1 MEKEKRKRAYKL
13 KRLRLLLIP
22 LALVIIFSIF
32 TNRKTAKNIA
42 TNLPIKTEYL
52 DKVDSKGYLILKE
65 KVYTSQGDGVVDY
78 NVRDGERVP
87 KDYIV
92 ANLNLMSD
100 SEDLK
105 KELLKVQ
112 SAIEYKNQSLN
123 PSTSSFVITD
133 KEINLINSIQDS
145 LVRDNMQETLLAIET
160 LELNTKKNVDISEI
174 SDLINLSNQELEDR
188 RDDLSKEISTNNVVY
203 KAEDAGIISY
213 KVDGLEEVYNE
224 ENIEKIDYQ
233 LIMDNQKSASL
244 GQRNSVKMGDPLYK
258 IIDNFTYAMAIPVED
273 EKVLKTYSKDKAV
286 DLLIN
291 SKISLKGRVSR
302 VNRTSE
308 SKGVLIVSLND
319 KLSEL
324 GYDRVLNV
332 SLIESRSDC
341 FVIPTKAIVE
351 VDNQTGVYIL
361 ELNGLVKFRPIEI
374 LRQNEIDTTI
384 SIGDEKGYIK
394 NKKGED
400 LRTLSAFEE
409 VIIEPENIEEGEIL
423 W

>member
-1 MEKEKRKRAYKL
+1 MQKEKRKRAYKL

-42 TNLPIKTEYL
+42 TSLPVKTEYL
-52 DKVDSKGYLILKE
+52 DKIDTKGYLILKE

-78 NVRDGERVP
+78 NVRDGQRVS
-87 KDYIV
+87 KDHIV

-233 LIMDNQKSASL
+233 LIMDNQKSTSL
-244 GQRNSVKMGDPLYK
+244 GQRNSVKTGDPLYK

-273 EKVLKTYSKDKAV
+273 AKVLKTYSKDKTV

-291 SKISLKGRVSR
+291 SKISLKGKVSR
-302 VNRTSE
+302 VNRTNE
-308 SKGVLIVSLND
+308 SKGVLIVPLND

-332 SLIESRSDC
+332 SLIESRSEC

-384 SIGDEKGYIK
+384 SIGDEKGNIK
-394 NKKGED
+394 NKKGEN
-400 LRTLSAFEE
+400 LKTLSAFEE
-409 VIIEPENIEEGEIL
+409 VITEPENIEEGEIL
-423 W
+423 

>member
-42 TNLPIKTEYL
+42 TSLPIKTEYL

-258 IIDNFTYAMAIPVED
+258 IIDNFTYSMAIPVED
-273 EKVLKTYSKDKAV
+273 EKVLKIYSKDKAV

-423 W
+423 

>member
-22 LALVIIFSIF
+22 LALAIIFSIF

-42 TNLPIKTEYL
+42 TSLPIKTEYL
-52 DKVDSKGYLILKE
+52 DKVDTKGYLILKE

-123 PSTSSFVITD
+123 PSTSTFVITD

-233 LIMDNQKSASL
+233 LIMDKQKSTSL
-244 GQRNSVKMGDPLYK
+244 GQRNSVKTGDPLYK
-258 IIDNFTYAMAIPVED
+258 IIDNFSYAMAIPIED
-273 EKVLKTYSKDKAV
+273 EKVLKTYSKDKSV
-286 DLLIN
+286 DLLVN
-291 SKISLKGRVSR
+291 SKISLKGKVSR
-302 VNRTSE
+302 VNRTNE
-308 SKGVLIVSLND
+308 TKGVLIVSLNN

-332 SLIESRSDC
+332 SLIESRSEC

-374 LRQNEIDTTI
+374 LTQNEIDTTI
-384 SIGDEKGYIK
+384 SIGDEKGNIK

-409 VIIEPENIEEGEIL
+409 VITEPENIEEGEIL
-423 W
+423 

>member
-203 KAEDAGIISY
+203 KAENAGIISY

>member
-1 MEKEKRKRAYKL
+1 MQKEKRKRAYKL

-42 TNLPIKTEYL
+42 TSLPVKTEYL
-52 DKVDSKGYLILKE
+52 DKVDTKGYLILKE

-78 NVRDGERVP
+78 NVRDGQRVS
-87 KDYIV
+87 KDHIV

-233 LIMDNQKSASL
+233 LIMDNQKSTSL
-244 GQRNSVKMGDPLYK
+244 GQRNSVKTGDPLYK

-273 EKVLKTYSKDKAV
+273 AKVLKTYSKDKTV

-291 SKISLKGRVSR
+291 SKISLKGKVSR
-302 VNRTSE
+302 VNRTNE

-332 SLIESRSDC
+332 SLIESRSEC

-384 SIGDEKGYIK
+384 SIGDEKGNIK
-394 NKKGED
+394 NKKGEN
-400 LRTLSAFEE
+400 LKTLSAFEE
-409 VIIEPENIEEGEIL
+409 VITEPENIEEGEIL
-423 W
+423 

>member
-273 EKVLKTYSKDKAV
+273 EKVLKTYSKDKTV

-423 W
+423 

>member
-423 W
+423 

>member
-1 MEKEKRKRAYKL
+1 MEKEKRKKAYKL
-13 KRLRLLLIP
+13 KRLRMLLIP
-22 LALVIIFSIF
+22 LVLVILFSIF
-32 TNRKTAKNIA
+32 TNRKTAKNIV
-42 TNLPIKTEYL
+42 TSLPIKTEYL

-78 NVRDGERVP
+78 NVIDGQRVP
-87 KDYIV
+87 KDHIV

-145 LVRDNMQETLLAIET
+145 LVRDSMQETLLAIET

-213 KVDGLEEVYNE
+213 KVDGLEEVYND

-233 LIMDNQKSASL
+233 LVMDNQKSTSL

-258 IIDNFTYAMAIPVED
+258 IIDNFSYAMAIPVED
-273 EKVLKTYSKDKAV
+273 SKVLKTYGKDKTV

-302 VNRTSE
+302 VNRTNE
-308 SKGVLIVSLND
+308 SKGVLIVALND

-324 GYDRVLNV
+324 GYDRVQSV
-332 SLIESRSDC
+332 SLIESRSEC

-361 ELNGLVKFRPIEI
+361 ELNGLVKFRPVEI
-374 LRQNEIDTTI
+374 LSQNEIDTTI
-384 SIGDEKGYIK
+384 SIGDEKGNIK

-409 VIIEPENIEEGEIL
+409 VITEPENIEEGEIL
-423 W
+423 

>member
-203 KAEDAGIISY
+203 KAENAGIISY

-423 W
+423 

>member
-258 IIDNFTYAMAIPVED
+258 IIDNFTYSMAIPVED

-423 W
+423 